1 MTEQELI
8 QKFLEAPPLRFKYHE
23 REVSLAL
30 PLPLKEMPEGANPW
44 HEAISTVFNRISI
57 DLVLHAEDKVY
68 LCEAK
73 TVLNRASIGDA
84 LTAKVIWD
92 EVKGKEKESIPVII
106 CGRGK
111 HILGFV
117 CKKLGIMVFELKES
131 TTSKELSPQVKEK
144 QLPPH

>member
-30 PLPLKEMPEGANPW
+30 PLPKSVVPQEATPYQ
-44 HEAISTVFNRISI
+44 EAISAVFNRISV
-57 DLVLHAEDKVY
+57 DLILHAGDRIY

-73 TVLNRASIGDA
+73 RELNRAAVGDA
-84 LTAKVIWD
+84 LTAKIIWD

-106 CGRGK
+106 CERGK

-117 CKKLGIMVFELKES
+117 CRKLGIMVFELKES
-131 TTSKELSPQVKEK
+131 HFTTST
-144 QLPPH
+144 

>member
-30 PLPLKEMPEGANPW
+30 PLPKSVVPQEATPYQ
-44 HEAISTVFNRISI
+44 EAISAVFNRISV
-57 DLVLHAEDKVY
+57 DLVLHAEDRIY

-73 TVLNRASIGDA
+73 RELTRAAVGDA
-84 LTAKVIWD
+84 LTAKILWD

-106 CGRGK
+106 CERGK

-117 CKKLGIMVFELKES
+117 CEKLGIMVFELKES

-144 QLPPH
+144 RPHPH